1 LEEENMSRYRAYARL
16 AALVAMLAAMVG
28 AITLA
33 PTAAS
38 ATPRAPYPPPP
49 PNMVVNKGTVKVGVT
64 VKATGRS
71 YTAKEKVTITVTF
84 TPKGSNKSKVVK
96 TATVTADSKGKLTI
110 NVKMGGAG
118 TVVITGKGTKS
129 KQSASAS
136 VHVIDKYKGGG
147 WEVERAAFA
156 AGTPAGT
163 TTVYASA
170 QDTAPTG
177 GAGVALAG
185 LGALA
190 LAGSAVMTR
199 KVMRRR
205 RAGAAA

>member
-1 LEEENMSRYRAYARL
+1 MSRYRAYARL

-84 TPKGSNKSKVVK
+84 TPKGSSKSKVVK
-96 TATVTADSKGKLTI
+96 TATVYADKKGKLSI

-118 TVVITGKGTKS
+118 TVVISGKGKTSGKT
-129 KQSASAS
+129 ASAS
-136 VHVIDKYKGGG
+136 VHVIDKYKGNG
-147 WEVERAAFA
+147 WEVKRAAF
-156 AGTPAGT
+156 GTGT
-163 TTVYASA
+163 TTGSSVVFAS
-170 QDTAPTG
+170 TTESAPTG
-177 GAGVALAG
+177 NAGVAVAALA
-185 LGALA
+185 AMA
-190 LAGSAVMTR
+190 LAGSVLMTR
-199 KVMRRR
+199 RVVRRR